1 MQAFDA
7 LDSDTSKLVVLYL
20 QRVGDATP
28 DRISNRLDLPLM
40 TVFATVR
47 CLDEKGLIRRLEG
60 SDRIVLTERQGP
72 GQRLE
77 PMVET
82 THDSRTASHTQ

>member
-1 MQAFDA
+1 MEAFDR

-28 DRISNRLDLPLM
+28 DRIAERLRLPLL

-47 CLDEKGLIRRLEG
+47 YLVEKGLVRRLDG
-60 SDRIVLTERQGP
+60 SDRVVLAEAARP
-72 GQRLE
+72 RRDRR
-77 PMVET
+77 P
-82 THDSRTASHTQ
+82 A